1 MKRDIPVVNNEKY
14 NIQIKGLGSGGEG
27 VGKIEGFTIFVD
39 GALPEEYIE
48 AGITNVKANY
58 AIGKLESIIQP
69 SPYRISPPCTIAHKC
84 GGCQIQR
91 MDYQKQ
97 LEYKTQLVK
106 DSIERIGKIKDVIIH
121 QTIGMNTPFNYRNK
135 AQFPIGMEDGKAAL
149 GFYAKRSHRIVPQHN
164 CLIQH
169 PVNTKISSIV
179 KAYIDKYNLSIY
191 DEEKHKG
198 LLRHL
203 VTRVGFI
210 TGEIMVILVA
220 NGESI
225 PNIDNLVKRL
235 TYEIPEIVSIYLNIN
250 KEKTNVIL
258 GRENKLIYGK
268 KDIEDY
274 IGDIKFKISPL
285 SFYQVNPIQTKIL
298 YEKALEYADL
308 KGDEVVYDA
317 YCGIGTISLFLAQRA
332 KKVIGIEILQEA
344 IKDAKENAR
353 INKINNVDF
362 YVGKTEEI
370 IPQLYK
376 NGERADVVVVDPPR
390 KGCDRKLLDTIIQM
404 KPKRVVY
411 VSCKPSTLA
420 RDLNYLEKGG
430 YKAKEIQPVDLFP
443 HTNHVE
449 TVVLITR
456 VSK

>member
-430 YKAKEIQPVDLFP
+430 FTVKEIQPVDLFP
-443 HTNHVE
+443 HTGHVE
-449 TVVLITR
+449 CVVLITR
-456 VSK
+456 NM

>member
-443 HTNHVE
+443 HTMHVE
-449 TVVLITR
+449 CVALMSRIEN
-456 VSK
+456 

>member
-48 AGITNVKANY
+48 AEITNVKANY

-430 YKAKEIQPVDLFP
+430 FTVKEIQPVDLFP
-443 HTNHVE
+443 HTGHVE
-449 TVVLITR
+449 CVVLITR
-456 VSK
+456 NM

>member
-48 AGITNVKANY
+48 AEITNVKANY

-443 HTNHVE
+443 HTGHVE
-449 TVVLITR
+449 CVVLITR
-456 VSK
+456 NM

>member
-1 MKRDIPVVNNEKY
+1 MCIRD
-14 NIQIKGLGSGGEG
+14 
-27 VGKIEGFTIFVD
+27 
-39 GALPEEYIE
+39 
-48 AGITNVKANY
+48 
-58 AIGKLESIIQP
+58 
-69 SPYRISPPCTIAHKC
+69 R
-84 GGCQIQR
+84 
-91 MDYQKQ
+91 
-97 LEYKTQLVK
+97 
-106 DSIERIGKIKDVIIH
+106 
-121 QTIGMNTPFNYRNK
+121 
-135 AQFPIGMEDGKAAL
+135 
-149 GFYAKRSHRIVPQHN
+149 
-164 CLIQH
+164 
-169 PVNTKISSIV
+169 
-179 KAYIDKYNLSIY
+179 AYIDKYNLSIY

-430 YKAKEIQPVDLFP
+430 CLLYTSRCV
-443 HTNHVE
+443 
-449 TVVLITR
+449 
-456 VSK
+456 

>member
-443 HTNHVE
+443 HTGHVE
-449 TVVLITR
+449 CVVLITR
-456 VSK
+456 NM